1 MVVGTAVMMM
11 VMAVVMTVTTVKVT
25 VVVMVATVTHVSGSR
40 SVTVRRGDPAPHG
53 STTPG
58 RESQ

>member
-1 MVVGTAVMMM
+1 MGTAGMMM
-11 VMAVVMTVTTVKVT
+11 AMAVVMTVTTVKVT
-25 VVVMVATVTHVSGSR
+25 MVVMVATVTHVSGSR
-40 SVTVRRGDPAPHG
+40 SVIVRGGDTAQHG

>member
-1 MVVGTAVMMM
+1 MVVGMAGMMM
-11 VMAVVMTVTTVKVT
+11 VTTVKVT
-25 VVVMVATVTHVSGSR
+25 VVVMVATVTHVSGSG
-40 SVTVRRGDPAPHG
+40 SVIVRGGDTAQHG